1 MLLGSPVPTHTMLE
15 AEGATVTSPM
25 EPTPASSRIG
35 SQSTPPLVDFQI
47 PPVAAAM

>member
-1 MLLGSPVPTHTMLE
+1 MFWGSPLPTHTMSEL
-15 AEGATVTSPM
+15 EGATVTSPM

-35 SQSTPPLVDFQI
+35 AHVTPPLVDFQT